1 LLDPRVHE
9 SIARFRRILEA
20 NGYLEKAQEMLGT
33 SLGPT
38 HLRADLPLYLRRL
51 AAPEPLNILMRLFAF
66 YVPVSDEDARIAFAP
81 MTLDEVAALGLVERE
96 PGGVRG
102 SVGLMILGSTVIA
115 CDRLAEPKAEPRP
128 DYVLGL
134 NPPAVTL
141 ANLTVRRPVRKALDL
156 ACGGGIQGL
165 LAAAHTDQVV
175 AVDLNPRALVFT
187 RFNSRLNGL
196 AEPDCREGSFFAPVA
211 GERFDLIAC
220 NPPYA
225 ISPDSRFLFRDGGG
239 DGDAVCEEVVRGA
252 AAHLEED
259 GYATV
264 ICNWALREGEDPSA
278 PPRRWVEGSGCDAW
292 ILMSEVKDPLTYAA
306 GWSRIGRDYES
317 ALDRWVA
324 YDRERGIA
332 QIGLGAVILRRR
344 ARGPNW
350 IRADVMPNPPPG
362 PCGEQIQAVFAA
374 QDRLRDLATDGALGA
389 EVFRVADDLEVLQ
402 ILERRDGG
410 YAMTRA
416 EVRLTGGFGFRGAVD
431 AHTLELLRKCDG
443 RTRLGRIVE
452 EMTAGSDVAPDVLE
466 VGVTAAV
473 RRLVALGFMV
483 PVADREEG
491 RKHDA
496 GSLEVA

>member
-1 LLDPRVHE
+1 MLDPRPHE
-9 SIARFRRILEA
+9 SIARFRGVLEA
-20 NGYLEKAQEMLGT
+20 NGYLERAAEMLGS
-33 SLGPT
+33 SLGGA

-66 YVPVSDEDARIAFAP
+66 YVPVSEEHARIAFAP
-81 MTLDEVAALGLVERE
+81 MTLDEVSALGLVERR

-102 SVGLMILGSTVIA
+102 LVSLMIMGSIVVA
-115 CDRLAEPKAEPRP
+115 CDRLEEPKAEPRP
-128 DYVLGL
+128 DFVLGL

-156 ACGGGIQGL
+156 GCGGGIQGL
-165 LAAAHTDQVV
+165 LAAAHAEQVV

-196 AEPDCREGSFFAPVA
+196 SEPDCREGSFFAPVA

-225 ISPDSRFLFRDGGG
+225 ISPDSRYLFRDGGG
-239 DGDAVCEEVVRGA
+239 EGDAVCEEIVRGA

-264 ICNWALREGEDPSA
+264 LCNWALREGEDVSA
-278 PPRRWVEGSGCDAW
+278 PPRRWVDGSGCDAW
-292 ILMSEVKDPLTYAA
+292 ILMTDVEDPLTYAA
-306 GWSRIGRDYES
+306 GWSRVTRDYDS

-332 QIGLGAVILRRR
+332 RIGMGAVVLRRR

-350 IRADVMPNPPPG
+350 IRADVMPGPPRG
-362 PCGEQIQAVFAA
+362 PCGGQIQGVFAA
-374 QDRLRDLATDGALGA
+374 QDRLGDLATDRALLG
-389 EVFRVADDLEVLQ
+389 EVFRVAEDHDVLQ
-402 ILERRDGG
+402 VLERRDGG
-410 YAMTRA
+410 YAMTSA
-416 EVRLTGGFGFRGAVD
+416 VVRLTGGFGFRGAVD
-431 AHTLELLRKCDG
+431 THTLELLRRCDG
-443 RTRLGRIVE
+443 RRQLGDIVL
-452 EMTAGSDVAPDVLE
+452 EMTAGSGVAPDVLE
-466 VGVTAAV
+466 AGVMAAV

-483 PVADREEG
+483 PVDREEG
-491 RKHDA
+491 RKHDG